1 MNYKEL
7 IKNLNKNLKIEDALL
22 NKIERVKNEAKNKKL
37 YIQILLPKEEHVT
50 ILDNG
55 KVITKKYIP
64 LDHDEGEYIY
74 NSLIHILEYK
84 LKNVKNNI
92 VILKEEL
99 CELNKN
105 NNKTTTL

>member
-7 IKNLNKNLKIEDALL
+7 IKNLNKNLKTEDALL
-22 NKIERVKNEAKNKKL
+22 NKIKRVKNEAKDRKL

-64 LDHDEGEYIY
+64 LDQDEAEYIY

-92 VILKEEL
+92 IILKEEL

>member
-7 IKNLNKNLKIEDALL
+7 IKKLNKNLKTEDALL
-22 NKIERVKNEAKNKKL
+22 NKIKRVKNEAKDRKL

-50 ILDNG
+50 IVDNG

-64 LDHDEGEYIY
+64 LDHDEAEYIC

-92 VILKEEL
+92 VNLKEEL

-105 NNKTTTL
+105 NDKATTL